1 MSFLIA
7 FIIGISLS
15 MDAFSLSLAYGT
27 QNLSLKK
34 IYLLSIIVGL
44 YHFFMPL
51 LGLFIGKKIIYL
63 LPIKA
68 NVLVFI
74 VLFLIGI
81 EMIVES
87 FKEDTIIN
95 KVNLWEMLVF
105 GFAVSI
111 DSFSLGLGLKTIYH
125 NPYIL
130 ALIFAFLSMF
140 FTYIGLKLGKYIN
153 QKVGPISTLIGGII
167 LIIIGSFYLV

>member
-1 MSFLIA
+1 MSFFIA
-7 FIIGISLS
+7 IIIGLSLS

-51 LGLFIGKKIIYL
+51 LGLFVGKKIISL
-63 LPIKA
+63 LPIKS

-87 FKEDTIIN
+87 FKENVIID

-105 GFAVSI
+105 GLAVSI
-111 DSFSLGLGLKTIYH
+111 DSFSLGLSLKSIYN
-125 NPYIL
+125 NPYFL
-130 ALIFAFLSMF
+130 AFIFAVLSMT

-153 QKVGPISTLIGGII
+153 QRVGPISTLLGGIV
-167 LIIIGSFYLV
+167 LIIVGLFYLV

>member
-1 MSFLIA
+1 MALFIV

-15 MDAFSLSLAYGT
+15 MDAFSLALAYGT
-27 QNLSLKK
+27 QK
-34 IYLLSIIVGL
+34 IANNKIITLSIIVGL
-44 YHFFMPL
+44 YHFIMPL
-51 LGLFIGKKIIYL
+51 LGLLVGNKIVNL
-63 LPIKA
+63 LPIKT

-87 FKEDTIIN
+87 FKDDVNVSKI
-95 KVNLWEMLVF
+95 NLWEMLVF
-105 GFAVSI
+105 GLAVSI
-111 DSFSLGLGLKTIYH
+111 DSFSLGLSLKTIYYNH
-125 NPYIL
+125 YL
-130 ALIFAFLSMF
+130 SALIFSFLSSI

-167 LIIIGSFYLV
+167 LIIVGFFYLV

>member
-1 MSFLIA
+1 MSLFLV

-15 MDAFSLSLAYGT
+15 MDAFSLALAYGT
-27 QNLSLKK
+27 QNISSKK
-34 IYLLSIIVGL
+34 INALSIIVGI
-44 YHFFMPL
+44 YHYLMPL
-51 LGLFIGKKIIYL
+51 IGFFIGRKIITL
-63 LPIKA
+63 LPIEP

-74 VLFLIGI
+74 ILFFIGI

-87 FKEDTIIN
+87 FKEDVLVN

-111 DSFSLGLGLKTIYH
+111 DSFSLGLSINTIY
-125 NPYIL
+125 NPFI
-130 ALIFAFLSMF
+130 AATIFSLISAF

-153 QKVGPISTLIGGII
+153 QKIGYLSTLFGGGG
-167 LIIIGSFYLV
+167 LIIISFIYLV